1 MTVCHGLEGLAGCW
15 GSARLAMGRQGEP
28 LGQGVVRGSDSPT
41 HIIRMSGLIFW
52 ARGAPHFLRFKNA
65 GSTPHQAQT
74 PESGVTCGL
83 TGPKLKRVR
92 EDLNAAWSCWPET
105 AETIPA
111 SQECGERQALG
122 RLPGLPASP
131 DLSPSEN

>member
-1 MTVCHGLEGLAGCW
+1 MDLRAWQDVGVLPGW
-15 GSARLAMGRQGEP
+15 QGEP
-28 LGQGVVRGSDSPT
+28 LGQGVVRGSVSPT
-41 HIIRMSGLIFW
+41 HIIRMSGFIFW
-52 ARGAPHFLRFKNA
+52 ARDAPHILRFKNE
-65 GSTPHQAQT
+65 GSTPHQAQA

-83 TGPKLKRVR
+83 TGPKGKRVR
-92 EDLNAAWSCWPET
+92 EDLNAAWSCWPKT

-131 DLSPSEN
+131 DLSPNEN